1 MLKGSTAKVQNLQ
14 IRKEVVTTK
23 SAAPSRNLSGP
34 QRPNAPNAPKYKSKK
49 SNGAASWEANKLSP
63 NPPRAQKRA
72 PVKRRTPSEA
82 TPALSSDTSD
92 EDDSPERPT
101 KRAKQEAQDLD
112 LKRRV
117 RCREAFSE
125 DNHGKI
131 SMVHAADITSLD
143 RATKYVPAFEGVAE
157 SHELRLQY
165 PSALPRERY
174 IHSATCKVI
183 MADFPPDIF
192 L

>member
-1 MLKGSTAKVQNLQ
+1 MSFNFMLKGSTAKVQNLQ

-34 QRPNAPNAPKYKSKK
+34 QRPNAPSAPKSNPQK
-49 SNGAASWEANKLSP
+49 SNGLANGKANKLSP
-63 NPPRAQKRA
+63 NPPRAQKKA

-92 EDDSPERPT
+92 EDESPERPT
-101 KRAKQEAQDLD
+101 KRAKHKAQDLD

-125 DNHGKI
+125 DNDGKI
-131 SMVHAADITSLD
+131 SMVHAAHITSLD
-143 RATKYVPAFEGVAE
+143 RATKYVPAFEGVSA

-165 PSALPRERY
+165 PSSLPRERY
-174 IHSATCKVI
+174 IHSDC
-183 MADFPPDIF
+183 
-192 L
+192 LQGYYG

>member
-1 MLKGSTAKVQNLQ
+1 MSFNFILKGSTAKVQNLQ

-34 QRPNAPNAPKYKSKK
+34 QRPNAPNAPKSILKK
-49 SNGAASWEANKLSP
+49 SNGAANGKASKLSP
-63 NPPRAQKRA
+63 NPPRAQKKA

-92 EDDSPERPT
+92 EDENPERPT
-101 KRAKQEAQDLD
+101 KKAKLEAQDLD
-112 LKRRV
+112 LKRQV

-125 DNHGKI
+125 DDNDKI

-143 RATKYVPAFEGVAE
+143 RATKYVPAFEGVSE
-157 SHELRLQY
+157 SHELCLQY
-165 PSALPRERY
+165 PSASLRERY
-174 IHSATCKVI
+174 TLPSYLQRVYS
-183 MADFPPDIF
+183 
-192 L
+192 